1 MALYLRLRLWMLT
14 FRQYEANR
22 KTGVCSNP
30 TLLASVSIWL
40 CCLLLGMAILW
51 NYALTPG
58 VAAAAPGQW
67 PSGSVLG
74 PLHNRPRIVMVVH
87 PMCSCSRA
95 SVNELAKI
103 MAESRQKAEAFVVFV
118 EPKTASKDWVET
130 ALWRSAA
137 TIPGVQLVRDA
148 GGKEAS
154 RFDTASSGQTMFYDG
169 EGHLIFSGGIT
180 PARGHEG
187 DNPGHDAIVSYLN
200 HGVGRYITSQ
210 VFGCS
215 VQELR
220 TDLNAGNKGAA
231 NAL

>member
-14 FRQYEANR
+14 FRQYEASR

-40 CCLLLGMAILW
+40 CCLLLGMAVLW

-58 VAAAAPGQW
+58 VAAAAPAQW

-87 PMCSCSRA
+87 PMCSCSWA
-95 SVNELAKI
+95 SVNELARI

-130 ALWRSAA
+130 PLWRSAA

-154 RFDTASSGQTMFYDG
+154 RFDTASSG
-169 EGHLIFSGGIT
+169 
-180 PARGHEG
+180 
-187 DNPGHDAIVSYLN
+187 HDAIVSYLK
-200 HGVGRYITSQ
+200 HGAGRYSTSQ

-220 TDLNAGNKGAA
+220 TDLKPSNKGPA